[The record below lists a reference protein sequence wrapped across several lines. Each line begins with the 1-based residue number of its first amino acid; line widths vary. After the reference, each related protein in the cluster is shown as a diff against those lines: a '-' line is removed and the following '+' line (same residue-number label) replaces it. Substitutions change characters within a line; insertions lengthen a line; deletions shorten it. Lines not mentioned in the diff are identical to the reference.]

1 MKRPEQSILGL
12 ILVEEEEDDGND
24 NDDKND
30 YDGLLSFDNNLFLIR
45 QILTDVW

>member
-30 YDGLLSFDNNLFLIR
+30 YNGLLSFDNNLFLIR